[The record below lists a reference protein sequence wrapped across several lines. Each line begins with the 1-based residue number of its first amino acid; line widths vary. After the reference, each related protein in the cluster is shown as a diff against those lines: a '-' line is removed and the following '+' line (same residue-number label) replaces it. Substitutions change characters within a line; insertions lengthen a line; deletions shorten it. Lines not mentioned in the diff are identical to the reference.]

1 MNKILLYTDNHFCT
15 YSSIVR
21 SRGERYSVRLENQLK
36 TMNWL
41 VDLAEEN
48 QCSSMFCLGDF
59 FDKSELTAEEIS
71 ALSEIE
77 FKNILPYFIV
87 GNHELGTGDCEF
99 SSSHAFLQNKECEVF
114 NKPAV
119 IAIGRTLIYIL
130 PYQVNRLDSV
140 MSYFSTDIPVEKY
153 NYKMLLMHNDIKGIQ
168 MGKFKSEEGFEI
180 SDLQNNF
187 DLVINGHI
195 HNQMWVADNV
205 LNLGNITGQNFSED
219 GFRYKHQAMIIDCD
233 TLEYS
238 LKTNP
243 CALNFYKIDWSH
255 GTDIDTINKVSS
267 MMMYNA
273 VVSMKVTEADSEYLR
288 YRFDPAYQNKELE
301 QCHCP
306 RNCNILQARI
316 SVERAVNTDI
326 EDKILDLHL
335 DHLQEFQN
343 FVIQNIQPD
352 DIMLSE
358 LQEVLK

>member
-36 TMNWL
+36 TMDWL
-41 VDLAEEN
+41 VDLAKQN

-59 FDKSELTAEEIS
+59 FDKPELTAEEIS
-71 ALSEIE
+71 ALSEINFE
-77 FKNILPYFIV
+77 NILPYFIV

-99 SSSHAFLQNKECEVF
+99 SSAHAFLQNKECEVF
-114 NKPAV
+114 NKPSV
-119 IAIGRTLIYIL
+119 LAIGKTLIYIL
-130 PYQVNRLDSV
+130 PYQVDRLSSV
-140 MSYFSTDIPVEKY
+140 MNYFSSTIPIDQYAHKI
-153 NYKMLLMHNDIKGIQ
+153 LLMHNDIKGIQ

-195 HNQMWVADNV
+195 HNQMWITDNV

-219 GFRYKHQAMIIDCD
+219 GFRYQHQAMILDCD

-238 LKTNP
+238 LVRNP
-243 CALNFYKIDWSH
+243 RALNFYKIDWSQ

-267 MMMYNA
+267 MMCNA
-273 VVSMKVTEADSEYLR
+273 VVSMKVTESESEYLR
-288 YRFDPAYQNKELE
+288 YRFDPTYQNERLE
-301 QCHCP
+301 QCHAP
-306 RNCNILQARI
+306 RNCNIVQARI
-316 SVERAVNTDI
+316 SVEHTVDSDSV
-326 EDKILDLHL
+326 DKVADLHL

-343 FVIQNIQPD
+343 FVIQNIQSD
-352 DIMLSE
+352 DIVLSE